1 MNVGRERRKTEISTS
16 MGSGDQWEDRSGRG
30 EDWRKRRGEEGRR
43 GDAQEEGS
51 SRGHEELEASAKER
65 VMTRLPD
72 VPDVQQ
78 EKEKEGKEKEHFRN
92 KEGFRNNFSQASFL
106 SKAVPPQGGVA
117 EDGAQQRR

>member
-1 MNVGRERRKTEISTS
+1 MNVGGERRKTEISTS

-51 SRGHEELEASAKER
+51 SRGYEELEASAKEP
-65 VMTRLPD
+65 VVTRLPD

-78 EKEKEGKEKEHFRN
+78 EKE
-92 KEGFRNNFSQASFL
+92 
-106 SKAVPPQGGVA
+106 
-117 EDGAQQRR
+117 